1 MSDYMAQSFL
11 MKTKEYNTWT
21 IWNIPNKD
29 LYHKRIIN
37 FIKNNLKLDMKNDK
51 SLSKGNKSN
60 HLIEFTKKIDGAK
73 KPKCQILMTGNP
85 SKKEYIFLNLIVKDK
100 ELENKLSK
108 FIKKTVK
115 ENVDVYKKH
124 YYQIELVSKNNK
136 YFEINKRTMSNIAGS
151 DYDAMQYRAIKIPGS
166 KGGMILIF
174 KHKIRFLAYPDK
186 ASFIKDS
193 NEIIKKI
200 KANLINY

>member
-1 MSDYMAQSFL
+1 MNQPFL
-11 MKTKEYNTWT
+11 TKSKEYNTWT

-37 FIKNNLKLDMKNDK
+37 FIKTNLKLDMKNGEK
-51 SLSKGNKSN
+51 VGRSNKNN
-60 HLIEFTKKIDGAK
+60 HLIEFTKKVDGAK

-85 SKKEYIFLNLIVKDK
+85 SKKEYIFLNLIVKNKDI
-100 ELENKLSK
+100 ENKLSK

-115 ENVDVYKKH
+115 ESVDVYKKH
-124 YYQIELVSKNNK
+124 YYQIELVGKNNK
-136 YFEINKRTMSNIAGS
+136 YFEINKRTMSNISGT
-151 DYDAMQYRAIKIPGS
+151 DYDTMQYRAIKIPGS
-166 KGGMILIF
+166 KSGMILIF

-193 NEIIKKI
+193 KDIIKKI

>member
-1 MSDYMAQSFL
+1 MNKPFFIKS
-11 MKTKEYNTWT
+11 KEYNTWT

-29 LYHKRIIN
+29 LYHERIIT
-37 FIKNNLKLDMKNDK
+37 FIKNKLKLEIKNGK
-51 SLSKGNKSN
+51 SLSKSKFAKSN
-60 HLIEFTKKIDGAK
+60 HLIEFVKNVDGAK

-100 ELENKLSK
+100 ELEDKLNK
-108 FIKKTVK
+108 FIKKIVK
-115 ENVDVYKKH
+115 KDNVDIYKKH

-136 YFEINKRTMSNIAGS
+136 IFEINKRTMSNLSGS
-151 DYDAMQYRAIKIPGS
+151 DYDTMQYRAIKIPGS

-174 KHKIRFLAYPDK
+174 KRKIRFLAYPDK

-193 NEIIKKI
+193 KDIIKKI
-200 KANLINY
+200 NDNLINY